1 MAWLDG
7 IIYSMDMT
15 LGKLQEMVTD
25 REAWHVAVH
34 GVTKSWTRLGL
45 LTTTNVHEST
55 YKPPKLANIQD
66 SLFILGNLPLEGTQM
81 ALPPQRVLT

>member
-7 IIYSMDMT
+7 TIYSMDMT

-55 YKPPKLANIQD
+55 CKPPKLANIQD
-66 SLFILGNLPLEGTQM
+66 SLFIL
-81 ALPPQRVLT
+81 ARLTENRNMSST